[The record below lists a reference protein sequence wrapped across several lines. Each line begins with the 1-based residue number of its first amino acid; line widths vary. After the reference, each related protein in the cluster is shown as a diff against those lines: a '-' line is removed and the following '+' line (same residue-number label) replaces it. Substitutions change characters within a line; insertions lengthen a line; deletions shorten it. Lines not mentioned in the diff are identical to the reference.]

1 MARVSATRGTR
12 AAAPDVRKV
21 PQATHRQHHV
31 YLYVFD
37 LIGVAVFAISGA
49 LAAGRRRLDLIGV
62 VVAAAATAIG
72 GGTIRDLL
80 LDRHPIFWLTDA
92 RYLLVIIGA
101 AVATVLYTRRVRVP
115 GVTLDVADALGLAL
129 FSVTGAQVAER
140 AGMPGIACVLLGAV
154 TGTAG
159 GVIRDVLLAQVPF
172 VLQPGRLYA
181 TAAIVGATLY
191 LALVR
196 LGVERPVASLA
207 GMAGVAALRLAAIWW
222 ELRLPVFEVHTGEHP
237 AAPAARTRPDEP
249 REPGGAGTS

>member
-1 MARVSATRGTR
+1 
-12 AAAPDVRKV
+12 
-21 PQATHRQHHV
+21 V

-62 VVAAAATAIG
+62 VVAAAATAVG
-72 GGTIRDLL
+72 GGTIRDVL

-92 RYLLVIIGA
+92 RYLMVILGA
-101 AVATVLYTRRVRVP
+101 AVATILYTRRVRVP

-129 FSVTGAQVAER
+129 FSVTGTQVAES

-181 TAAIVGATLY
+181 TAAIAGATLY
-191 LALVR
+191 IALVR
-196 LGVERPVASLA
+196 LGVERPVASLT
-207 GMAGVAALRLAAIWW
+207 GMGCVAAVRLAAIWW

-237 AAPAARTRPDEP
+237 VAPSTRGKHRDADEP
-249 REPGGAGTS
+249 PMQ